1 MIQMYKEYEMTKS
14 ILEGTGDKLYVV
26 ETNDIKRL
34 DIGRI
39 RNRNIT
45 EENGTDLRFESYSIE
60 EGENEVIVLE
70 LKKDDD
76 RFFFKPIFSDDY
88 ILILS
93 EDYTYGDNLET
104 KLGEI
109 KTSNNRRNISIEINN
124 EAQYYGKMYAT
135 PVDEYKQLVTKNPL
149 GVYLTS
155 IVPAS
160 ALPNNASKMI
170 EYNSIFSKDLAHK
183 ISKMKLKSQ
192 INICE
197 SYEKIKR
204 KSYTK

>member
-1 MIQMYKEYEMTKS
+1 MIQMYKEYKITKS

-26 ETNDIKRL
+26 ETKDIKGL
-34 DIGRI
+34 DIGGI
-39 RNRNIT
+39 INSFISG
-45 EENGTDLRFESYSIE
+45 ENESDLRFESYQIE
-60 EGENEVIVLE
+60 EEENEVIVLE

-76 RFFFKPIFSDDY
+76 RFFFKPIFSDDS

-93 EDYTYGDNLET
+93 EDYLYDDNLEA

-109 KTSNNRRNISIEINN
+109 KTANNRRNISIEENN
-124 EAQYYGKMYAT
+124 AAHYYGGMYAT
-135 PVDEYKQLVTKNPL
+135 PVEEYKELVTKNPL
-149 GVYLTS
+149 GIYLTS
-155 IVPAS
+155 IVPTS

-183 ISKMKLKSQ
+183 ISRMKLKSQ

-197 SYEKIKR
+197 SYEKLKR